1 MSIAIKKET
10 SFKSILA
17 AAKKLTAAEQ
27 QKLRLALL
35 GGDALAEMKAFEQ
48 QLKKTKPLTK
58 KSDAAIVKLTTT
70 IRRTN
75 DAKTKK
81 MLH

>member
-1 MSIAIKKET
+1 MSVASKKDV
-10 SFKSILA
+10 SFKMVLA
-17 AAKKLTAAEQ
+17 AAKKLTATEQ
-27 QKLRLALL
+27 QRLRLALL
-35 GGDALAEMKAFEQ
+35 GGDALDEMKTFEQ
-48 QLKKTKPLTK
+48 ELKKTKPVTK

-75 DAKTKK
+75 HAKAKK

>member
-1 MSIAIKKET
+1 MSVAIKNET
-10 SFKSILA
+10 SFKAVLA
-17 AAKKLTAAEQ
+17 AAKKLTASEQ
-27 QKLRLALL
+27 QRLRLALL
-35 GGDALAEMKAFEQ
+35 GGDALDEMKIFEQ
-48 QLKKTKPLTK
+48 ELKKNKPVNK

-75 DAKTKK
+75 YAKAKK